1 MKKTFRAHGKLLL
14 TGEYFVLDGALAL
27 ALPTK
32 LGQSLEVMD
41 NEMLSDLQMT
51 SFDKLEKPWFTGSY
65 ALPDLSELTAS
76 NDKVGQRFSQI
87 LKAARELNPKFL
99 NNATGKI
106 AATHLEFPRNWGL
119 GTSSTLIYT
128 IAQWAEIDAFDL
140 LKKTF
145 GGSGY
150 DIACAGA
157 DGPINY
163 AKNGDNQ
170 HFNAAQF
177 NPPFKENLYFVFLE
191 KKQNSREGIARYR
204 AKVNEN
210 SPLIDEVNGLSYE
223 IGRSQ
228 TLETFDK
235 FLVEHENVVA
245 KTLELNR
252 AKDLYFKDFWG
263 EIKSLGAWGG
273 DFILATSERSAAE
286 TRAYFL
292 EKGFPTFLKYE
303 ELILERAV
311 EN

>member
-1 MKKTFRAHGKLLL
+1 MKKTFRANGKLLL

-51 SFDKLEKPWFTGSY
+51 SFDKFEKPWFMGSY
-65 ALPDLSELTAS
+65 ALPDLSQLTAN
-76 NDKVGQRFSQI
+76 NDKVGKRFSQI
-87 LKAARELNPKFL
+87 LQAARDLNPDFL
-99 NNATGKI
+99 NTFDGKL
-106 AATHLEFPRNWGL
+106 AMTRLEFPRNWGL

-128 IAQWAEIDAFDL
+128 IAKWAEIDPFTL

-157 DGPINY
+157 DGPINF
-163 AKNGDNQ
+163 AKNGDSQ
-170 HFNAAQF
+170 HFVAAPF
-177 NPPFKENLYFVFLE
+177 DPPFKENLYFVFLE

-204 AKVNEN
+204 AKVNED
-210 SPLIDEVNGLSYE
+210 SPLIGDMHGLSYA

-228 TLETFDK
+228 KLTDFNK
-235 FLVEHENVVA
+235 YLVEHEKLVA
-245 KTLELNR
+245 KTLELER

-263 EIKSLGAWGG
+263 EVKSLGAWGG
-273 DFILATSERSAAE
+273 DFVLATSERSEAE

-292 EKGFPTFLKYE
+292 EKGFPIFLKYE
-303 ELILERAV
+303 ELILER
-311 EN
+311 E